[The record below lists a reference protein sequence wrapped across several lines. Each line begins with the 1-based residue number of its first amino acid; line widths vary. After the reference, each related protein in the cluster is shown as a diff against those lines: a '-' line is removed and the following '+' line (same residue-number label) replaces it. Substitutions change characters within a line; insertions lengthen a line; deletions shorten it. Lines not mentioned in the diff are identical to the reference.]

1 MKKFA
6 ALLIALMLVLSTAAM
21 AETTTFK
28 MGIDPEFPPFS
39 YLGDDGEYT
48 GFDVEIAQ
56 LVCDNLGWEL
66 VPTPVNWDNKL
77 IQLDAGEVDC
87 IWSGLT
93 IDNIPADEYT
103 LSVPYIDN
111 TQVIVTLA
119 DSGITTLADLAGKIV
134 GVQNGTSAQ
143 DLLTN
148 GDQAELGAT
157 FAEIAAAE
165 TYNVCFADLQ
175 GGAADAVAIDISI
188 ATNLINA
195 SDDPSK
201 FAVLEEP
208 IASEQYGICFRK
220 ADEDMC
226 LQVQRALTTLVEDG
240 TYMEVAEKYAA
251 DGIDASALCLV
262 NEANS

>member
-21 AETTTFK
+21 AETTPFK
-28 MGIDPEFPPFS
+28 MGLDPEFPPFT
-39 YLGDDGEYT
+39 YLGEDGEYT
-48 GFDVEIAQ
+48 GFDIEIAQ

-77 IQLDAGEVDC
+77 IQLNAGEVDC

-103 LSVPYIDN
+103 LSAPYIDN

-143 DLLTN
+143 DLLTD

-157 FAEIAAAE
+157 FAQLPARPGADGA
-165 TYNVCFADLQ
+165 ADLQ
-175 GGAADAVAIDISI
+175 GGAVDAVAIDISI

-201 FAVLEEP
+201 FAILEEP

-226 LQVQRALTTLVEDG
+226 LQVQRALTTLVEEG
-240 TYMEVAEKYAA
+240 TYLEVAEKYAA
-251 DGIDASALCLV
+251 DGIDTNALCLV